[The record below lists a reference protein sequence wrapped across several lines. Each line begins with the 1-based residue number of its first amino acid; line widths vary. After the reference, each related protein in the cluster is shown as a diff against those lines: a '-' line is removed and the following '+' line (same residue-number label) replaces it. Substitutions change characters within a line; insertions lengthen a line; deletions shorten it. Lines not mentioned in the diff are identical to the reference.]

1 MKKEEFALLGIS
13 EELAGKAEEASQK
26 ELEGY
31 IPKAENAAVVQAKEQ
46 LEKDLKDRD
55 KQLEN
60 LKKKNTGNEELEKQ
74 IESLQEENKTAKT
87 QYEADMK
94 ELKLSTAIKLAV
106 AGTAQD
112 MDIVAGLV
120 DKSKLVLLDDGKVS
134 GLDEQIKA
142 MKESKPFLFKADDT
156 GGKEGGNTGKDASG
170 KSGYNPRSGSTN
182 ETSVGKSIAE
192 SLNKA
197 DTQTDN
203 PYAKA
208 WG

>member
-156 GGKEGGNTGKDASG
+156 GGKDASG